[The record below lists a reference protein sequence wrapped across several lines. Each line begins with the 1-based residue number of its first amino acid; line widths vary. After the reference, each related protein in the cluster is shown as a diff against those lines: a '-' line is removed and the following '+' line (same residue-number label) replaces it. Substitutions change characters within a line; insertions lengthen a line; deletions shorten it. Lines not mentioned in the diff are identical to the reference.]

1 MGLIF
6 TPKLSWSKAK
16 RKLAA
21 QARKAS
27 FCIRNYQRKFGYFKH
42 EEIFRLFDAMVK
54 PILCFGSEIWGYEYS
69 DVIESVHNEFCR
81 YFLGVN
87 SSVNNVVALGEC
99 GRLPLCVTYITNCI
113 KYWCKLLCMGNHRYP
128 KNCYKMLKS
137 LDEAG
142 RHTWAA
148 NVSSLLYTYGFGF
161 AWISQEIGNENI
173 FVSQFKVRLTDCM
186 KQNWHSDINE
196 SPRCD
201 SYKEFK
207 TLLNVERYL
216 SMDMQFYLRKAFARF
231 RTSSHKLSIEIG
243 RHHNINRADR
253 ICIFCF
259 NQHNTIT
266 IEDEYH
272 AFFICPK
279 FDALRETYLIPWY
292 RQGDSRPE
300 FFRLMQETKPDIIK
314 KLCVFINEILNIKD
328 FEYAR

>member
-1 MGLIF
+1 
-6 TPKLSWSKAK
+6 
-16 RKLAA
+16 
-21 QARKAS
+21 
-27 FCIRNYQRKFGYFKH
+27 
-42 EEIFRLFDAMVK
+42 
-54 PILCFGSEIWGYEYS
+54 
-69 DVIESVHNEFCR
+69 
-81 YFLGVN
+81 
-87 SSVNNVVALGEC
+87 
-99 GRLPLCVTYITNCI
+99 
-113 KYWCKLLCMGNHRYP
+113 MGNHRYP

-148 NVSSLLYTYGFGF
+148 NVRTLLYTYGFGY
-161 AWISQEIGNENI
+161 ARIAQEIGNENI

-201 SYKEFK
+201 SNKEFK

-259 NQHNTIT
+259 NQNNTIT

-279 FDALRETYLIPWY
+279 FNAQRETYLIPWY

-314 KLCVFINEILNIKD
+314 KLCVFINEILKIKD